1 MWRRFATR
9 GAFATAGVAGAAY
22 AVSPGFRRSVC
33 FWSTVA
39 PFVGE
44 YQSIRLRARWE
55 RWEPSELEAAQQHFH
70 HRSALRAVD
79 VILRLG
85 GIYIKI
91 GQFASTMGAGVLE
104 DAYIQALRPLQDGV
118 PPRSLT
124 EVSRIIEADIGV
136 PMGELFSSFDP
147 EPVGAASI
155 AQAHRATL
163 LDGREVIVK
172 VQYPEVPTLYEADFD
187 NLEIV
192 TRFLFPENLPLIE
205 GLRKRHQAELDFRQE
220 ARNLA
225 EVRANL
231 SARGFEPSRARL
243 DAGHSRPL
251 HLDPRLPTSAR
262 EGASS
267 AASALPDIGR
277 VLPVRLVRL
286 PSLPDE
292 RLCSRHVLAMELL
305 HGTSLAAAIDLEAA
319 DIAAALG
326 LESADAMRKQL
337 LRRMGEHF
345 ERGGGATRLLSLAEA
360 AAPLVRLVAATLR
373 LARSAAASTSNAL
386 ARCMES
392 VGLGGFAPPLRDPPE
407 RRHDLSRALRT
418 LVRVHGVAMLLDGVY
433 NADPHPGNVLL
444 LPDGRL
450 GLIDYGMCGRLEG
463 SARESIAR
471 VVLGLAAGDRAA
483 VVDTYERS
491 GYRACWHGGAPHGP
505 DAVYRFATFH
515 LDRIDL
521 SPVGVGPGGEGGG
534 GSATMPVMK
543 LLRST
548 IEVSVPDW
556 VEQARRLGGLLIG
569 VGSQAGRPISL
580 AHEWA
585 PIAEEVLASAG
596 GARAADARRL
606 RTHLTGLSA

>member
-1 MWRRFATR
+1 
-9 GAFATAGVAGAAY
+9 
-22 AVSPGFRRSVC
+22 
-33 FWSTVA
+33 
-39 PFVGE
+39 
-44 YQSIRLRARWE
+44 
-55 RWEPSELEAAQQHFH
+55 
-70 HRSALRAVD
+70 
-79 VILRLG
+79 
-85 GIYIKI
+85 
-91 GQFASTMGAGVLE
+91 
-104 DAYIQALRPLQDGV
+104 
-118 PPRSLT
+118 
-124 EVSRIIEADIGV
+124 
-136 PMGELFSSFDP
+136 
-147 EPVGAASI
+147 
-155 AQAHRATL
+155 
-163 LDGREVIVK
+163 
-172 VQYPEVPTLYEADFD
+172 
-187 NLEIV
+187 
-192 TRFLFPENLPLIE
+192 
-205 GLRKRHQAELDFRQE
+205 
-220 ARNLA
+220 LA

-337 LRRMGEHF
+337 MRRMGKHSERGGGGESTVGSRHQAPLSTGEHF

-483 VVDTYERS
+483 VVDTYERA

>member
-1 MWRRFATR
+1 
-9 GAFATAGVAGAAY
+9 
-22 AVSPGFRRSVC
+22 
-33 FWSTVA
+33 
-39 PFVGE
+39 
-44 YQSIRLRARWE
+44 
-55 RWEPSELEAAQQHFH
+55 
-70 HRSALRAVD
+70 
-79 VILRLG
+79 
-85 GIYIKI
+85 
-91 GQFASTMGAGVLE
+91 
-104 DAYIQALRPLQDGV
+104 
-118 PPRSLT
+118 
-124 EVSRIIEADIGV
+124 
-136 PMGELFSSFDP
+136 
-147 EPVGAASI
+147 
-155 AQAHRATL
+155 
-163 LDGREVIVK
+163 
-172 VQYPEVPTLYEADFD
+172 
-187 NLEIV
+187 
-192 TRFLFPENLPLIE
+192 
-205 GLRKRHQAELDFRQE
+205 
-220 ARNLA
+220 
-225 EVRANL
+225 
-231 SARGFEPSRARL
+231 
-243 DAGHSRPL
+243 
-251 HLDPRLPTSAR
+251 
-262 EGASS
+262 
-267 AASALPDIGR
+267 
-277 VLPVRLVRL
+277 
-286 PSLPDE
+286 
-292 RLCSRHVLAMELL
+292 MELL

-337 LRRMGEHF
+337 MRRMGEHF

-483 VVDTYERS
+483 VVDTYERA